1 MEYGWVKRNDKMWIL
16 YGGGGVFLYSVISND
31 REKSLLL
38 KLGTI
43 LEV

>member
-1 MEYGWVKRNDKMWIL
+1 MV
-16 YGGGGVFLYSVISND
+16 GGVFLYSVISND

-43 LEV
+43 LDSLSDLSFHSR